1 MKRKYNIIVV
11 PNGEIPLEEL
21 ESSGI
26 KICDE
31 QLLDFEKGIPKYLG
45 EARVIKESIIMDI
58 IIWLWCD
65 DHGNLGFLEWL
76 DKVSSE
82 EYLKCALESKFGP
95 LCDIACRN
103 LRTVSEF
110 IYNLYLCVKAD
121 GDNGVPERLELAPKD
136 VLDVMASLIECF
148 VKIGYLSQE
157 DYIERNIPDAIEI
170 VDDPHFGMFE
180 LVNLLFCYDE
190 DELDVDRIQE
200 SVNEF
205 RSNTDS
211 DAKLFLFHESE
222 VYGDFCDDCLQD

>member
-1 MKRKYNIIVV
+1 MKRKYNIIVI

-21 ESSGI
+21 EAAGI

-31 QLLDFEKGIPKYLG
+31 QLSDFERGIPKYLS
-45 EARVIKESIIMDI
+45 EARVIKESILMDI
-58 IIWLWCD
+58 VIWLWCD

-82 EYLKCALESKFGP
+82 EYLKCALESKFGK
-95 LCDIACRN
+95 LCDIAYKN

-121 GDNGVPERLELAPKD
+121 GDNGVPKMLELAPKD

-148 VKIGYLSQE
+148 VKVGYISQE

-190 DELDVDRIQE
+190 DEFDMDRIQE
-200 SVNEF
+200 SVKEF
-205 RSNTDS
+205 RLNTDS
-211 DAKLFLFHESE
+211 EAKLFLFHELE
-222 VYGDFCDDCLQD
+222 VYGDFCNDY

>member
-1 MKRKYNIIVV
+1 M
-11 PNGEIPLEEL
+11 EEL
-21 ESSGI
+21 KVAGI
-26 KICDE
+26 EICDE
-31 QLLDFEKGIPKYLG
+31 QLSDFEKGIPGYLS
-45 EARVIKESIIMDI
+45 AAHAIRESVLMDI
-58 IIWLWCD
+58 VMWLWCN
-65 DHGNLGFLEWL
+65 DHGNLEFLEWL

-95 LCDIACRN
+95 LCDIAYRN

-121 GDNGVPERLELAPKD
+121 GDNGVPKMLELAPKD

-148 VKIGYLSQE
+148 VKVGYISQE

-190 DELDVDRIQE
+190 DEFDMDRIQE
-200 SVNEF
+200 SVKEF
-205 RSNTDS
+205 RLNTDS
-211 DAKLFLFHESE
+211 EAKLFLFHELE
-222 VYGDFCDDCLQD
+222 VYGDFCNDY